1 MRWAMA
7 IVGALLLAFGLA
19 VWLEGLDYT
28 REREVLDVGPIEAKV
43 EEERPIPKVVGV
55 VAAIG
60 GVGLIAAGL
69 AKRRA

>member
-28 REREVLDVGPIEAKV
+28 REREVLDVGPIEANV

>member
-28 REREVLDVGPIEAKV
+28 RSREVLDVGPIEAEVK
-43 EEERPIPKVVGV
+43 EERPIPKVVGV

-69 AKRRA
+69 AGRRA